1 MKGEVM
7 KIWKLVGVMFVCLM
21 LVSLIGCGKA
31 EEEPVTEAE
40 PEPVVEAIAA
50 VDHTPTAEE
59 IGTEITCPACGMVM
73 TVAAEMPAAM
83 YDGKAY
89 FFCGAEEKAQFMADP
104 EKMLNPPEEAPADTA
119 AESSGP

>member
-50 VDHTPTAEE
+50 VE
-59 IGTEITCPACGMVM
+59 
-73 TVAAEMPAAM
+73 PAAM